1 MALNDRDLAI
11 KDEYLR
17 RALSYEE
24 FLIFDGAMGTMLQR
38 LGLDNAEE
46 LPEILSIT
54 HPREIEAI
62 HRSYVEAGSQVI
74 TTNTFGANR
83 LKLKDAF
90 PVSEIYAAAAD
101 CARCAGARYV
111 AGDIGPTGAL
121 LEPLGTLSFDGAY
134 EIFKEQ
140 ALAAEGA
147 GCDIIII
154 ETFADLREA
163 KAAVLAAVENT
174 RLPVFVTMTFGD
186 DMRTFLGTTPI
197 IASSLLSRL
206 GVSAFGINCSL
217 GPAQLASAVEDV
229 ASTSYAPIIVQ
240 PNAGL
245 PKIVDGQTAY
255 DMSASEF
262 AKEMLP
268 LIDSGANII
277 GGCCGTTPEFIA
289 QLSKSVE
296 GRKPI
301 RPARESNFIVTSAQE
316 AVVLPTGAHQITVI
330 GERINPTGNK
340 QMARALREKEYD
352 FIISEALDQVR
363 AGAKIL
369 DVNAGLPD
377 IDEAQTLSD
386 VVEALSSTLT
396 TPLQIDSSD
405 PEAIER
411 AVRSYPGRP
420 IINSVNGKQ
429 SSLSAILP
437 IARRYGCAVLGLTLD
452 ENGIPSDPDKRYEI
466 AKRILDEAENI
477 GLDKDDVAIDC
488 LVMTVAT
495 NQSEAEGLLQAI
507 RLVKGCLGLKTVLGV
522 SNISFGMPHREIIN
536 AAFLAA
542 AFGAG
547 LDMPIINPLSPSYRQ
562 CVDALSVIS
571 GQDKGSVEYIGKYTS
586 HGGTSVNG
594 QGDAAGGKGGDAGSG
609 AWASSDN
616 RLPSAMEPLS
626 ANQASLPIPEAFNDT
641 PELANATIEGILS
654 GRKSPVSNAIE
665 RLIEAHDI
673 IDIINC
679 LLIPSLDEVGIRYD
693 RGEYFLPQLM
703 SSAEAAKAG
712 FDVIRD
718 YTATNNISLGKG
730 DGKASSHPVV
740 LATVE
745 GDIHDIGKNIVA
757 MLLDN
762 YGYEVIDLGRDVKAE
777 AIIEALRKHNA
788 KLLGLSALMTTTV
801 NAMRKTIEKVSAEL
815 PDVTIMV
822 GGAVLTPEYA
832 ESIGADFY
840 AKDATASARIASE
853 HCG

>member
-1 MALNDRDLAI
+1 MTSNDRDLLI
-11 KDEYLR
+11 KDEYLK

-38 LGLDNAEE
+38 LNLDGIEE

-54 HPREIEAI
+54 HPEEIEAI

-83 LKLKDAF
+83 LKLKGVF
-90 PVSEIYAAAAD
+90 SVSEVYAAAAS

-121 LEPLGTLSFDGAY
+121 LEPLGTLSFDDAY

-140 ALAAEGA
+140 ALAAEAA
-147 GCDIIII
+147 GCDIIAI

-174 RLPVFVTMTFGD
+174 SLPVFATMTFGN
-186 DMRTFLGTTPI
+186 DMRTFLGTTPT

-217 GPAQLASAVEDV
+217 GPAQLTGAIKDV
-229 ASTSYAPIIVQ
+229 ASTSYVPIIVQ

-245 PKIVDGQTAY
+245 PKIVDGQTIY
-255 DMSASEF
+255 DMNASDF

-268 LIDSGANII
+268 LVDSGANII

-289 QLSKSVE
+289 QLAQSVK
-296 GRKPI
+296 GRKPAEPV
-301 RPARESNFIVTSAQE
+301 RKDSFIVTSAQE
-316 AVVLPTGAHQITVI
+316 AIVLPSDTHHITVI

-340 QMARALREKEYD
+340 PMARALREKEYD
-352 FIISEALDQVR
+352 FVVSEALDQVR

-369 DVNAGLPD
+369 DVNVGLPD

-396 TPLQIDSSD
+396 APLQIDSSD
-405 PEAIER
+405 PEAIEQ

-429 SSLSAILP
+429 SSLDAILP
-437 IARRYGCAVLGLTLD
+437 IAKKYGCAVLGLTLD
-452 ENGIPSDPDKRYEI
+452 EGGIPNDPDKRHEI
-466 AKRILDEAENI
+466 AKRILDEAEKI
-477 GLDKDDVAIDC
+477 GLGKNDIAIDC

-495 NQSEAEGLLQAI
+495 NQSEAAALLQAI
-507 RLVKGCLGLKTVLGV
+507 RLVKEHLGLKTVLGV

-547 LDMPIINPLSPSYRQ
+547 LDMPIINPLSASYRQ
-562 CVDALSVIS
+562 CVDVLSVIS
-571 GQDKGSVEYIGKYTS
+571 GQDKGSVEYIEKYS
-586 HGGTSVNG
+586 NYEEICANRQVNMA
-594 QGDAAGGKGGDAGSG
+594 DMKDSG
-609 AWASSDN
+609 ASSISQA
-616 RLPSAMEPLS
+616 PS
-626 ANQASLPIPEAFNDT
+626 ANQISSANQQAPLPIPKSFSDV
-641 PELANATIEGILS
+641 PELANTAIEGILS
-654 GRKSPVSNAIE
+654 GRKSPVGNAIKE
-665 RLIEAHDI
+665 LIETHDIVDI
-673 IDIINC
+673 IDC

-712 FDVIRD
+712 FDVIRN
-718 YTATNNISLGKG
+718 YTATNGISLSKTGE
-730 DGKASSHPVV
+730 KASSQPVV

-777 AIIEALRKHNA
+777 KIIEALKEHSA

-801 NAMRKTIEKVSAEL
+801 GAMRKTIEKVNAEL
-815 PDVTIMV
+815 PDVKIMV

-840 AKDATASARIASE
+840 AKDATASARIAADC
-853 HCG
+853 CG